1 MQFQT
6 PLMPATLIRRYK
18 RFLADIVLEDGTQT
32 TAHCANP
39 GAMTGLATPGARIWV
54 ERNDDPRRK
63 LRYSWKLV
71 ELDGGHMACIDT
83 SLANRVVEEALRAG
97 QVPGL
102 PPDAEVRREVRYGAG
117 SRVDFLLSG
126 AGGPNIWVEVKSV
139 TLSRQPG
146 LAEFPDAVTKRGAR
160 HLDEL
165 ANMAGQGD
173 RAVVLY
179 LVQRSDCT
187 EVSVAADIDPAYARA
202 CRQATVCGV
211 EPLAFSS
218 RISVDGLRM
227 GAAVAVRPC

>member
-54 ERNDDPRRK
+54 DRNDDPKRK

-71 ELDGGHMACIDT
+71 ELDGGHMACVDT
-83 SLANRVVEEALRAG
+83 AMANRVVEEALRMG
-97 QVPGL
+97 RVPGL
-102 PPDAEVRREVRYGAG
+102 PPGAEIRREVRYGAG

-126 AGGPNIWVEVKSV
+126 AGGANIWVEVKSV

-146 LAEFPDAVTKRGAR
+146 VAEFPDAVTKRGAR
-160 HLDEL
+160 HLEEL

-173 RAVVLY
+173 RAVMLY
-179 LVQRSDCT
+179 LVQRTDCT
-187 EVSVAADIDPAYARA
+187 QVSVAADIDPAYARA
-202 CRQATVCGV
+202 CRQATTQGV
-211 EPLAFSS
+211 EIMGVSCD
-218 RISVDGLRM
+218 ISVHGLQM
-227 GAAVAVRPC
+227 GESVAINHC

>member
-71 ELDGGHMACIDT
+71 ELNGGHMACVDT

-102 PPDAEVRREVRYGAG
+102 PENAEVRREVRYGQG

-146 LAEFPDAVTKRGAR
+146 LAEFPDAETKRGAR
-160 HLDEL
+160 HLAEL

-202 CRQATVCGV
+202 CRQANACGV

-218 RISVDGLRM
+218 HISVDGLRM

>member
-71 ELDGGHMACIDT
+71 ELNGGHMACVDT
-83 SLANRVVEEALRAG
+83 AMANRVVEEALRAG
-97 QVPGL
+97 QIPGL
-102 PPDAEVRREVRYGAG
+102 PENAEVRREVRYGQG

-139 TLSRQPG
+139 TLSRRPG

-160 HLDEL
+160 HLAEL

-202 CRQATVCGV
+202 CRQATARGV

-218 RISVDGLRM
+218 CISVDGLQM
-227 GAAVAVRPC
+227 GAAVAVRAC